1 MPPVF
6 KALSTIM
13 AWILWICALVLGFG
27 SLAMG
32 IIRGDLF
39 GTKAPPMV
47 YAAMFAVAGLYAI
60 IAAVIMLL
68 RKKWNKAVVLIAFLS
83 RRQIFLEEEEH

>member
-1 MPPVF
+1 MPPIF

-13 AWILWICALVLGFG
+13 AWILWVSALVLGFG
-27 SLAMG
+27 SLLMG

-47 YAAMFAVAGLYAI
+47 YAGMFIVAGFYAI
-60 IAAVIMLL
+60 VTAVIMLI
-68 RKKWNKAVVLIAFLS
+68 RKKM
-83 RRQIFLEEEEH
+83 E